1 MILFNNKYR
10 VKSAR
15 LESWNYA
22 NTGMYFVT
30 ICTDD
35 KIRYFGEIIDE
46 KIVLNRLGKFAKQCW
61 EDIPKHFPF
70 VKLNEF
76 IIMPN
81 HVHGIIEIDNP
92 DNVETLHDNVET
104 QDLAS
109 LPNKF
114 GPQSKNLG
122 SIIRGFKIGVTKY
135 ANKNNIPFKWQPRFY
150 DRVIRN
156 ENELENI
163 QIYIKNNAVN
173 WGKDKYYID

>member
-10 VKSAR
+10 VESAR
-15 LESWNYA
+15 LKHWNYA

-35 KIRYFGEIIDE
+35 KIRHFGEIIDGN
-46 KIVLNRLGKFAKQCW
+46 VRLNKLGQFAVQCW

-70 VKLNEF
+70 VKLDEF

-92 DNVETLHDNVET
+92 NNVETLHDNVET
-104 QDLAS
+104 QDFAS